1 MKHITLFSAFLLL
14 LGCSCTNRTAPQS
27 AFTVDCTEALHT
39 LASFYSYSTVD
50 WCELDA
56 RYYRP
61 YNCDW
66 PEEIGNRILPEF
78 PHEQVGSYWNRLQK
92 AKTYF
97 HQQTLPLRAVAPIDA
112 IRQLDHTEAM
122 FDSLFVYTVSQ
133 EYYMR
138 LYVDCYEELI
148 PAEIDK
154 CFSLLNNNIHH

>member
-1 MKHITLFSAFLLL
+1 MKHFYLLL
-14 LGCSCTNRTAPQS
+14 LALTVMASQSCKPTAKQT
-27 AFTVDCTEALHT
+27 AYTVDCTDALAAM
-39 LASFYSYSTVD
+39 ASFYSYSTLD
-50 WCELDA
+50 WCEIDE

-66 PEEIGNRILPEF
+66 PKEIGAHIIHEF
-78 PHEQVGSYWNRLQK
+78 PFEMVGPYWNRLQN

-97 HQQTLPLRAVAPIDA
+97 HQQTLPLRAVAPIEA
-112 IRQLDHTEAM
+112 IQQLDRTEAM
-122 FDSLFVYTVSQ
+122 FDSLFVHTVSQ

-154 CFSLLNNNIHH
+154 CFMLLNDGR